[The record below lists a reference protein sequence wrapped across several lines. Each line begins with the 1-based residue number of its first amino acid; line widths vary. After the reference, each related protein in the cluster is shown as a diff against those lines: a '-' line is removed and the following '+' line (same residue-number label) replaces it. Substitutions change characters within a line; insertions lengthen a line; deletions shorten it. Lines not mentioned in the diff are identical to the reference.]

1 MSKEELEKTVLIK
14 ISNSDFLS
22 FREIW
27 MRFTV
32 NVTGFQFRVSTGV
45 QSDIFVIDI

>member
-14 ISNSDFLS
+14 ISCDFLS

-27 MRFTV
+27 MSFTV

-45 QSDIFVIDI
+45 PSDIFVIDI

>member
-14 ISNSDFLS
+14 ISGDFLS

-27 MRFTV
+27 MIFTV
-32 NVTGFQFRVSTGV
+32 NVTGFQFHVWTGFP
-45 QSDIFVIDI
+45 SDIFVIEI